1 MKNSYVNILIESL
14 KEKNDVLDE
23 IAAADAIQA
32 ELFKAEEPDLDAIRK
47 SQDRIGELAEKLDKL
62 NEGFESVYER
72 VRGELKNNKE
82 LYRDEI
88 ITMQELISTITGKS
102 VKIEAEQSRNRA
114 NAERFFKDRKDSL
127 KGQRNTVQK
136 INIYAN
142 QMHNVV
148 PRGQIDATFLDKKK

>member
-1 MKNSYVNILIESL
+1 
-14 KEKNDVLDE
+14 
-23 IAAADAIQA
+23 
-32 ELFKAEEPDLDAIRK
+32 
-47 SQDRIGELAEKLDKL
+47 
-62 NEGFESVYER
+62 
-72 VRGELKNNKE
+72 
-82 LYRDEI
+82 
-88 ITMQELISTITGKS
+88 MQELISTITGKS

-114 NAERFFKDRKDSL
+114 SAERYFKDRKDSL

>member
-23 IAAADAIQA
+23 IAAADALQA

>member
-14 KEKNDVLDE
+14 REKNDVLDE
-23 IAAADAIQA
+23 IAAADALQA
-32 ELFKAEEPDLDAIRK
+32 ELFKAEEPDMEAIRK
-47 SQDRIGELAEKLDKL
+47 SQDKIGELAEKLDKL
-62 NEGFESVYER
+62 NEGFESVYGR
-72 VRGELKNNKE
+72 VRGELQNNKE

-114 NAERFFKDRKDSL
+114 NAERFFKERKDSL
-127 KGQRNTVQK
+127 KGRRNTVQK

>member
-23 IAAADAIQA
+23 IAAADALQA

-47 SQDRIGELAEKLDKL
+47 SQDRIGELAERLNKL
-62 NEGFESVYER
+62 NEGFESVYGR
-72 VRGELKNNKE
+72 VRGELQKNKE

-114 NAERFFKDRKDSL
+114 SAERYFKDRKDSL